1 MSPPVAGI
9 VLVVDDDAAV
19 RAALKFALEVEGFC
33 VQLYDGPRAL
43 RADHNLPERGCL
55 VIDYRMPE
63 IDGIE
68 LVDRLRSRNVMLPA
82 ILISGRVSKHLRILA
97 QRSGLTRILE
107 KPLSDAA
114 LVDSIRGALAQS
126 TGGRRP

>member
-33 VQLYDGPRAL
+33 VRLYDGPRAL
-43 RADHNLPERGCL
+43 LADHNLPERACL

-68 LVDRLRSRNVMLPA
+68 LVDRLRSRNVTLPA
-82 ILISGRVSKHLRILA
+82 ILISGRVNKDLRSLA
-97 QRSGLTRILE
+97 QRSGLTWILE
-107 KPLSDAA
+107 KPLSDAT
-114 LVDSIRGALAQS
+114 LVDSIRGALAQLP
-126 TGGRRP
+126 GGRRR

>member
-1 MSPPVAGI
+1 MSPISGI

-19 RAALKFALEVEGFC
+19 RAALKFALEVEGFH
-33 VQLYDGPRAL
+33 VQLYDGPQAL
-43 RADHNLPERGCL
+43 LADDNLPERACL

-68 LVDRLRSRNVMLPA
+68 LVDRLRSRNIMLPV
-82 ILISGRVSKHLRILA
+82 ILISGRVSKHLRSLA
-97 QRSGLTRILE
+97 QRSGLTRVLE

-114 LVDSIRGALAQS
+114 LVESIRGALAAAA
-126 TGGRRP
+126 

>member
-1 MSPPVAGI
+1 MSLAAGT

-19 RAALKFALEVEGFC
+19 RAALKFALEVEGFS

-43 RADHNLPERGCL
+43 LADHNLPERACL

-68 LVDRLRSRNVMLPA
+68 LVDRLRSRNVMLPV
-82 ILISGRVSKHLRILA
+82 ILISGRVSKHLRSLA
-97 QRSGLTRILE
+97 ERSGLTRILE

-114 LVDSIRGALAQS
+114 LVESIRGALARP
-126 TGGRRP
+126 TGEIRP